1 MRHKFKLKKLSRP
14 TDQRLAMLYAEA
26 ASLIKYGKIKTTLT
40 RAKAVRPIAERLF
53 SLAKRGDLTARRLA
67 YKKLKDRDLIKSLF
81 GMTPRFEG
89 RPGGF
94 TRITKVGFR
103 RGDAA
108 PLAVLEIL

>member
-1 MRHKFKLKKLSRP
+1 VRHSARLKKLSRP
-14 TDQRLAMLYAEA
+14 TDQRLAMLYAET

-53 SLAKRGDLTARRLA
+53 SLAKKNDVNSRRLA
-67 YKKLKDRDLIKSLF
+67 YNKLRDRDVIKTLF
-81 GMTPRFEG
+81 GMAPRFEG

-94 TRITKVGFR
+94 TRITKIGFR

-108 PLAVLEIL
+108 PLALLEIL